1 MHRVLISR
9 QEVSGSRIVIATPE
23 IVRHLGVLRVR
34 AGESIE
40 CFDGAGTVYRGR
52 VAQCL
57 ARRIEIDVT
66 GQRTEPAAAPR
77 ITLAVGLIRPERF
90 EWIVEKATELG
101 VASVVPLYTHR
112 ARSRP
117 AGGGAATRSARW
129 QRIAAEAAAQ
139 SGRAFVPIVSEP
151 QEFDEFVGGLRGQ
164 PALLCT
170 LQADGAGLDALS
182 GAYRG
187 TDALTLL
194 IGPEGDFTDD
204 EVALASA
211 AGARAVRL
219 GRGVLRSETAAIA
232 ALAIVQHTLKRL

>member
-9 QEVSGSRIVIATPE
+9 QEVSGSRIVIGTPE

-34 AGESIE
+34 AGEPIE
-40 CFDGAGTVYRGR
+40 CFDGAGTVYRGT

-66 GQRTEPAAAPR
+66 GQHTEPAAPPR

-151 QEFDEFVGGLRGQ
+151 QEV
-164 PALLCT
+164 
-170 LQADGAGLDALS
+170 
-182 GAYRG
+182 
-187 TDALTLL
+187 
-194 IGPEGDFTDD
+194 D

>member
-1 MHRVLISR
+1 M
-9 QEVSGSRIVIATPE
+9 
-23 IVRHLGVLRVR
+23 
-34 AGESIE
+34 
-40 CFDGAGTVYRGR
+40 
-52 VAQCL
+52 
-57 ARRIEIDVT
+57 
-66 GQRTEPAAAPR
+66 
-77 ITLAVGLIRPERF
+77 
-90 EWIVEKATELG
+90 
-101 VASVVPLYTHR
+101 
-112 ARSRP
+112 
-117 AGGGAATRSARW
+117 
-129 QRIAAEAAAQ
+129 
-139 SGRAFVPIVSEP
+139 PIVSEP

-182 GAYRG
+182 SAYRG

>member
-9 QEVSGSRIVIATPE
+9 QEVSGSRIVIGTPE

-34 AGESIE
+34 AGEPIE
-40 CFDGAGTVYRGR
+40 CFYGAGTVYRGT

-66 GQRTEPAAAPR
+66 GQRTESAAAPR

-151 QEFDEFVGGLRGQ
+151 QEV
-164 PALLCT
+164 
-170 LQADGAGLDALS
+170 
-182 GAYRG
+182 
-187 TDALTLL
+187 
-194 IGPEGDFTDD
+194 D